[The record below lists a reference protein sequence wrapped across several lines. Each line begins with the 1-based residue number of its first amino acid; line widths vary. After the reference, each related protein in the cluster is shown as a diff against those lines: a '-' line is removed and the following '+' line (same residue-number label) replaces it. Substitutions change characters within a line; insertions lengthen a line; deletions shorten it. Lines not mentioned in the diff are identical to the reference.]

1 MSQSYLETVS
11 QAAERLEIAKAAL
24 PRDLAQAADAAGWG
38 AFLRDRYDVLEL
50 VNRIGERLS
59 DNLFLAELHAA
70 ADKVRDIQPK
80 VGRPPKIKQ
89 IGQKSDEPR
98 A

>member
-1 MSQSYLETVS
+1 MSQTYSETVS

-24 PRDLAQAADAAGWG
+24 PRDLAQAAEGAGWG

-59 DNLFLAELHAA
+59 DNVFLAELHAA
-70 ADKVRDIQPK
+70 ADKVRNLQPK
-80 VGRPPKIKQ
+80 VGRPPKVDNPVRKTT
-89 IGQKSDEPR
+89 SP
-98 A
+98 

>member
-1 MSQSYLETVS
+1 MSLTYSETVS
-11 QAAERLEIAKAAL
+11 QAAERLETAKAAL

-38 AFLRDRYDVLEL
+38 AFLRDKYDVLEL
-50 VNRIGERLS
+50 VSRIGERLS

-70 ADKVRDIQPK
+70 ADKVRNLQPK
-80 VGRPPKIKQ
+80 VGRPPKVRQ
-89 IGQKSDEPR
+89 AGQKDDEPL